1 MKGHPTRR
9 LHLLE
14 VGVRWPPETFVGWKL
29 EGLAAR
35 GMRVTLASNQI
46 FDSNARLRRVDLVAI
61 PVWPTSAAAQAR
73 EVARVGLALLVLLVT
88 SPRRL
93 VRLLRSVRR
102 QMSTPARVR
111 YDRGAI
117 GLYAVCLPLVR
128 LRPDVVHFEWNV
140 SAAYFLPLFDVWD
153 CPVTTSCRGSDI
165 SVYPHMPDEEPY
177 ASVLPDV
184 LRRATA
190 VHCISESQKAEA
202 VAFGL
207 DPAKARVVPSAVDPN
222 AFKPAYGDGGDR
234 DGDVLRVITV
244 GRLRWEKGHEYALE
258 AIRITLDQSLPVRLE
273 ILGAVPPEWR
283 SRMDERSRILH
294 TVADLGLDRHV
305 RLFGGASSAE
315 VCRRLQASDVMLHAG
330 VTEGIPNAIV
340 EAMACGLPVVAA
352 GCGGIPEAVTDGV
365 EGFLVP
371 PRDPEAMAR
380 ALLRLGQ
387 DASLRRRMGQAGRR
401 RVISAFTQERE
412 HEMFFAM
419 YREVAGVGDRGSS

>member
-1 MKGHPTRR
+1 M
-9 LHLLE
+9 
-14 VGVRWPPETFVGWKL
+14 RWPPETFVGWKL

-46 FDSNARLRRVDLVAI
+46 FDPDARLRGVELVPI
-61 PVWPTSAAAQAR
+61 PVWPTSAAGAVR
-73 EVARVGLALLVLLVT
+73 EVARVGLSLLVLLIR

-111 YDRGAI
+111 YERGAI
-117 GLYAVCLPLVR
+117 GLFAMCLPLAR

-140 SAAYFLPLFDVWD
+140 AAVYFLPLFDVWN
-153 CPVTTSCRGSDI
+153 CPITTSCRGSDI

-177 ASVLPDV
+177 ASVLPEV
-184 LRRATA
+184 LRRASA
-190 VHCISESQKAEA
+190 VHCVSESQKTEA
-202 VAFGL
+202 IAFGL
-207 DPAKARVVPSAVDPN
+207 DPAKARVVRSAVDPDE
-222 AFKPAYGDGGDR
+222 FKPADR
-234 DGDVLRVITV
+234 TGVAPEITDRDVLRVITV

-258 AIRITLDQSLPVRLE
+258 AIRIALDRDLPVELE
-273 ILGAVPPEWR
+273 IIGAVPPEWR
-283 SRMDERSRILH
+283 NRMDERSRILY

-305 RLFGGASSAE
+305 RLFGEASSAE

-330 VTEGIPNAIV
+330 VIEGIPNAIV

-365 EGFLVP
+365 EGFLVG

-380 ALLRLGQ
+380 ALLRLGE
-387 DASLRRRMGQAGRR
+387 DAGLRKRMGQAGRR
-401 RVISAFTQERE
+401 RILSAFTQEHE
-412 HEMFFAM
+412 HEMFWAM
-419 YREVAGVGDRGSS
+419 YQEVVGA